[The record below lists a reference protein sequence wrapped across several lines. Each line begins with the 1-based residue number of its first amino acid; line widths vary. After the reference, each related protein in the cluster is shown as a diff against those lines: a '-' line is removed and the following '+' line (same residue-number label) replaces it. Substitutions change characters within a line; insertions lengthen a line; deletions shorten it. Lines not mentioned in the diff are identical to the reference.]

1 MPVCRATAIT
11 ADGSCL
17 LCRYLGTGQDVTGA
31 TVHKYAFLKTE
42 TTPETFGEAPRAPHD
57 ERPKEITWR
66 EVKPIAATN
75 FSGSGY
81 NTYYRPSAAP
91 EAAEH
96 VKETW
101 ASRQCMQGPLAGAT
115 RFEPEIGPLFSS
127 HRPTLLLTSAHS
139 SPHRSPLF
147 SSQEPT
153 LLLTSAHSS
162 PHRSPLFSSHQPTL
176 LLTGALSSPHR
187 SPLFSSQE
195 PAFASQV
202 DMQLSPPPLPLP
214 KPKGKERKAK
224 ELAVAEQ
231 RDDGQPASRLCVHL
245 CAGTAIQSVC
255 RPASCCCYIV
265 CTLCTLPPPSQHL
278 LHSLCTLCTLCA
290 LCALCTLYALCAL
303 CPTISLQCTMAAKYD
318 YSVVVV
324 DDGAGGPDQLLQYN
338 PYFVKRPAVNPQR
351 PWTGPQLELDR
362 LSSLLQSQGRG
373 EGGNHP
379 RRLVLLQQSTSTL
392 EPHQMQTPSVVLLDT
407 SCRTRST
414 NSQGWHQRK
423 ASNFQLGITDAAAK
437 DDIELAIQLV
447 TMQWWP

>member
-127 HRPTLLLTSAHS
+127 HQPTLLLTG
-139 SPHRSPLF
+139 
-147 SSQEPT
+147 
-153 LLLTSAHSS
+153 AHSS

-245 CAGTAIQSVC
+245 CAGTAIQSVR

-362 LSSLLQSQGRG
+362 LSSLLQSPGRG